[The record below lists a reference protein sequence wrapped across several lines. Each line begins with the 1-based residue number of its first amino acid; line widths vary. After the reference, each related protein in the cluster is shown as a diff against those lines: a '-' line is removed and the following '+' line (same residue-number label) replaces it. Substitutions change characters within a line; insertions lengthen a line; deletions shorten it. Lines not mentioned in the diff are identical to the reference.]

1 MPTPVPA
8 NLLPQGL
15 RAAPAA
21 PKAVPADM
29 LPEGLRPQK
38 EAAGFFGSLMEGA
51 QTLGITDEA
60 AAFAADPSEKN
71 RRALIKAGESK
82 FRQVGFGEGE
92 NWEAF
97 KQLLGGSI
105 GQLAAPVAAGVGA
118 SFVSTPIGGL
128 AAASTVSGAQY
139 TSQNLLR
146 QAQEQE
152 AAIAAGKKPE
162 DTSVG
167 KAILAATGQTALDVA
182 GGKVF
187 TGIAKA
193 FPFMKPLLGQAG
205 GKAAQEAGEVLA
217 DAAANGTIKFTKGIA
232 TGVGKGI
239 AFEVP
244 QEIAQQGLERWQA
257 GLSLADDEAQSEYGQ
272 AALGALLLGGGFGGV
287 SGALSTRS
295 ERAEAKAAQAD
306 AEAEAEGEATLP
318 EILPT
323 TGVKPEAVRA
333 TLAEAAGPELSR
345 GANAAVDALS
355 RTVSNALATG
365 RPEDVEAARSFIAA
379 REDDIA
385 AGTKYTPD
393 IAEPYTGALVQARQM
408 LDEVAPVE
416 EVTPV
421 AEVAPVAAAPDLTSV
436 YEAPNMEARKAA
448 ALDVATSIVESLPGI
463 EATSISKKVY
473 NQISTQIAQQAARG
487 ETFDPVTVARAT
499 LAKNGV
505 EVLEAAAVP
514 EVNVS
519 AAPELTTPEFTPQS
533 YVDRYMAGEG
543 RGTSTADLEMQ
554 QYAANNAPEIEAE
567 FNRRTQQET
576 PDAGTGR
583 PTTSID
589 EGVGV
594 SVPPSGG
601 PEVVGAAPSGV
612 SGVGPEAVGVGGVP
626 PVPPTVG
633 PDAEPSPLT
642 PEPTPEPTLEPQRT
656 PLNLV
661 PNWLAR
667 TRRKLAD
674 SFEGSKALDTWMQ
687 SSLGYETLPEEF
699 QTAAKLET
707 LQTQQAGKSRNLQR
721 DFFDPII
728 EMTGKLGVDLGDL
741 GLYLWARSAPDRNRD
756 VAETN
761 PENFPEGGSGLT
773 TAQASEILAKFKEE
787 GKLAKLNQVARKADA
802 LVDFTLAERVKA
814 GKMSQAQADAMR
826 AKQKYYMPLKGF
838 AKDGDML
845 TSDLEGDTEIESRQA
860 EAMRALRAAAPGG
873 TVNEIRQAFGR
884 GSMPFHPLFNLFQD
898 AEATVRSNVENQAM
912 RPIIRAWKKDPSI
925 FEGILNVYTKTNPK
939 RVMVSNDT
947 PGGRWEAIDMEKAY
961 RNSPPGTYT
970 LIKDNG
976 ANYYVE
982 FAEQGAGADLKRMFA
997 NMRPEQMKGAL
1008 KTLAIIN
1015 NFMKGMLTYKNPLYL
1030 MFVAP
1035 FRDTSAAIATAMA
1048 NQNLKGS
1055 PAFGKNL
1062 AARTFLYSLPFSGTG
1077 SAIGRY
1083 VFGKAPLDDATSKQ
1097 LQEMIDAGGAPL
1109 QTRFLNV
1116 EESASVASRAI
1127 RAMKGL
1133 ENLPAKER
1141 PAKLWEGLNQWVD
1154 GLADVMDL
1162 NARFATYRAATH
1174 YGIEPADA
1182 ARLALDSSLNLT
1194 RRGEM
1199 ARGLDLIFP
1208 FFGAGVESTRK
1219 TLRIASNPRALT
1231 KVFGGMIAVGVM
1243 ESIWNA
1249 MQAGDADDDGQ
1260 EDHLDQ
1266 DLGAGLRA
1274 SRFIIYYGDGPDD
1287 YTKIPI
1293 DPMLGYFKF
1302 VGNKIGD
1309 VMAGAIAPSEA
1320 TTGLVS
1326 GFTSLMLP
1334 TRIPG
1339 TDVQSVGIAMTP
1351 LVGKPFMENII
1362 NRNFFGSPIY
1372 KERTFDS
1379 APRSELGRETTGD
1392 FWKGLAKTLNSVTGG
1407 SAAVSGGMD
1416 FQPEVY
1422 RHFIES
1428 YFGGPYQLAKQM
1440 VGIKEAE
1447 GMADIPGIKS
1457 FVGTGSEYA
1466 PQTKYYEN
1474 SSTVRQI
1481 MNRLSKLTPEQQM
1494 AQGAEFYM
1502 DTDPRIM
1509 DAYKA
1514 VEANLDRIN
1523 KEQKASM
1530 ALAKTDEEEKAV
1542 LDYYRGQKNEYY
1554 AAFNSVYNGV
1564 KKEQ

>member
-1 MPTPVPA
+1 VPDVRMPNGTIIKNVPKGITQDQ
-8 NLLPQGL
+8 LLAKLGTGGIDTKLLLQPLKGGTG
-15 RAAPAA
+15 
-21 PKAVPADM
+21 K
-29 LPEGLRPQK
+29 EK

-82 FRQVGFGEGE
+82 YRQVGFGEGE

-97 KQLLGGSI
+97 KQLVGGSL
-105 GQLAAPVAAGVGA
+105 GQLAAPVAAGLAGSIA
-118 SFVSTPIGGL
+118 TPIAGL
-128 AAASTVSGAQY
+128 AAASTVSGTQY

-146 QAQEQE
+146 QAQAQE

-162 DTSVG
+162 ETSLG
-167 KAILAATGQTALDVA
+167 KAVLAATGQTALDVA

-232 TGVGKGI
+232 TGVGKGV

-257 GLSLADDEAQSEYGQ
+257 GLALADDEAQSEYGQ
-272 AALGALLLGGGFGGV
+272 AALGALLLGGGIGGV
-287 SGALSTRS
+287 SGGLETRS
-295 ERAEAKAAQAD
+295 KRAEAKAAQAD
-306 AEAEAEGEATLP
+306 AEAEAEAEATLP

-323 TGVKPEAVRA
+323 TGVKQADVRA
-333 TLAEAAGPELSR
+333 TLAEAAGSELSR

-365 RPEDVEAARSFIAA
+365 RPEDVDAARSFIAA
-379 REDDIA
+379 REDKIA
-385 AGTKYTPD
+385 AGLYDDVAMVDALQRPALDEAGQPAVTP
-393 IAEPYTGALVQARQM
+393 EGMPVYEGALAQAKRM
-408 LDEVAPVE
+408 LDTAAPKVAETAPVEEVAPVE
-416 EVTPV
+416 LTP
-421 AEVAPVAAAPDLTSV
+421 A
-436 YEAPNMEARKAA
+436 
-448 ALDVATSIVESLPGI
+448 
-463 EATSISKKVY
+463 
-473 NQISTQIAQQAARG
+473 
-487 ETFDPVTVARAT
+487 
-499 LAKNGV
+499 
-505 EVLEAAAVP
+505 
-514 EVNVS
+514 
-519 AAPELTTPEFTPQS
+519 S
-533 YVDRYMAGEG
+533 YVDRYQTGEG
-543 RGTSTADLEMQ
+543 RGDTPADLEMQ
-554 QYAANNAPEIEAE
+554 QYAANNAADIEAE
-567 FNRRTQQET
+567 FARRQQET

-583 PTTSID
+583 PTASID
-589 EGVGV
+589 AGVGT
-594 SVPPSGG
+594 SVPPSGEPTPAG
-601 PEVVGAAPSGV
+601 VTVGEVGATGQGPVGV
-612 SGVGPEAVGVGGVP
+612 SGVS
-626 PVPPTVG
+626 PVPPPVSAN
-633 PDAEPSPLT
+633 AEPDTLA
-642 PEPTPEPTLEPQRT
+642 PEPTPEPTLEPKRT
-656 PLNLV
+656 TLNLM
-661 PNWLAR
+661 PDWMAR

-687 SSLGYETLPEEF
+687 SNLGYETLPEEF

-707 LQTQQAGKSRNLQR
+707 LQTEQAGKSRNLQR

-728 EMTGKLGVDLGDL
+728 DMTAKLGVDLGDL

-773 TAQASEILAKFKEE
+773 TAQANEILAKFKEE
-787 GKLAKLNQVARKADA
+787 GKLAKLNQIARKADA
-802 LVDFTLAERVKA
+802 LVDFTLAERVKS
-814 GKMSQAQADAMR
+814 GKMSQAQVDAMR

-898 AEATVRSNVENQAM
+898 AEATVRSSVENKAM
-912 RPIIRAWKKDPSI
+912 RPIIRAWKKDPSM

-961 RNSPPGTYT
+961 RNSQPGTYM
-970 LIKDNG
+970 LVKDNG

-982 FAEQGAGADLKRMFA
+982 FAAEGAGADLKRMFA

-1008 KTLAIIN
+1008 QTMATIN

-1116 EESASVASRAI
+1116 EESASVAARAI
-1127 RAMKGL
+1127 RGMKGL
-1133 ENLPAKER
+1133 DNLPAKER

-1162 NARFATYRAATH
+1162 NARFATYRAAIH
-1174 YGIEPADA
+1174 YNIDPKDA

-1199 ARGLDLIFP
+1199 ARSLDLIFP

-1243 ESIWNA
+1243 ESIWNS
-1249 MQAGDADDDGQ
+1249 MQSGDADDDGQ
-1260 EDHLDQ
+1260 EDYLDQ

-1351 LVGKPFMENII
+1351 LVGKPFMENMI

-1474 SSTVRQI
+1474 SGTVRQI
-1481 MNRLSKLTPEQQM
+1481 MNRLKKLTPEQQM

-1530 ALAKTDEEEKAV
+1530 ASAKTDEDEKVV
-1542 LDYYRGQKNEYY
+1542 LDYYRDQKNQYY
-1554 AAFNSVYNGV
+1554 AAFNSVYNAV
-1564 KKEQ
+1564 KKGE

>member
-21 PKAVPADM
+21 PKAVPTDM

-105 GQLAAPVAAGVGA
+105 GQLAAPVAAGLA
-118 SFVSTPIGGL
+118 ATPLTTPLGGL
-128 AAASTVSGAQY
+128 AAASAVSGTQY

-146 QAQEQE
+146 QAQAQE

-162 DTSVG
+162 ETSLG
-167 KAILAATGQTALDVA
+167 KAVLAATGQTALDVA

-232 TGVGKGI
+232 TGVGKGV

-257 GLSLADDEAQSEYGQ
+257 GLALADDEAQSEYGQ
-272 AALGALLLGGGFGGV
+272 AALGALLLGGGIGGV
-287 SGALSTRS
+287 SGGLETRS
-295 ERAEAKAAQAD
+295 KRAEAKAAQAD
-306 AEAEAEGEATLP
+306 AEAEAEAEATLP

-323 TGVKPEAVRA
+323 TGVKLEAVRT

-365 RPEDVEAARSFIAA
+365 RSEDVDAARSFIAA
-379 REDDIA
+379 REDKIA
-385 AGTKYTPD
+385 AGLYDDATMVDALQRPALDEAGQPAVTP
-393 IAEPYTGALVQARQM
+393 EGMPVYEGALAQAKRM
-408 LDEVAPVE
+408 LDTAAPKVAEAAPVE
-416 EVTPV
+416 ETMPAG
-421 AEVAPVAAAPDLTSV
+421 AEVVSVEGDNAAEL
-436 YEAPNMEARKAA
+436 KAQLEEKFA
-448 ALDVATSIVESLPGI
+448 VINEKT
-463 EATSISKKVY
+463 
-473 NQISTQIAQQAARG
+473 AQ
-487 ETFDPVTVARAT
+487 ERA
-499 LAKNGV
+499 KI
-505 EVLEAAAVP
+505 
-514 EVNVS
+514 
-519 AAPELTTPEFTPQS
+519 
-533 YVDRYMAGEG
+533 RAGE
-543 RGTSTADLEMQ
+543 A
-554 QYAANNAPEIEAE
+554 
-567 FNRRTQQET
+567 
-576 PDAGTGR
+576 DAGIGR
-583 PTTSID
+583 PTASID
-589 EGVGV
+589 AGVGA
-594 SVPPSGG
+594 SVLPSGE
-601 PEVVGAAPSGV
+601 PEVAGVAPSGV
-612 SGVGPEAVGVGGVP
+612 SGVGPEAVGVSGVP
-626 PVPPTVG
+626 PVPPSVS
-633 PDAEPSPLT
+633 PDAEPSALT
-642 PEPTPEPTLEPQRT
+642 PEPTPEPTLEPKRAT
-656 PLNLV
+656 LNLM
-661 PNWLAR
+661 PSWLSR

-687 SSLGYETLPEEF
+687 SSLGYEALPEEF

-707 LQTQQAGKSRNLQR
+707 LQTEQAGKSRNLQR

-728 EMTGKLGVDLGDL
+728 DMTAKLGVDLGDL

-773 TAQASEILAKFKEE
+773 TAQANEILAKFKEE
-787 GKLAKLNQVARKADA
+787 GKLAKLNQIARKADA
-802 LVDFTLAERVKA
+802 LVDFTLAERVKS
-814 GKMSQAQADAMR
+814 GKMSQAQVDAMR

-845 TSDLEGDTEIESRQA
+845 TSDLEGDTEVESRQA
-860 EAMRALRAAAPGG
+860 EAMRALRTAAPGG
-873 TVNEIRQAFGR
+873 TINEIRQAFGR

-898 AEATVRSNVENQAM
+898 AEATVRSSVENKAM
-912 RPIIRAWKKDPSI
+912 RPIIRAWKKDPSM

-939 RVMVSNDT
+939 RVKVSNDT
-947 PGGRWEAIDMEKAY
+947 PGGRWEPIDMEKAY
-961 RNSPPGTYT
+961 RNSQPGTYM
-970 LIKDNG
+970 LVKDNG

-982 FAEQGAGADLKRMFA
+982 FAAEGAGADLKRMFA

-1008 KTLAIIN
+1008 QTMATIN

-1116 EESASVASRAI
+1116 EESASVAARAI
-1127 RAMKGL
+1127 RSMKGL

-1162 NARFATYRAATH
+1162 NARFATYRAAIH
-1174 YGIEPADA
+1174 YNIDPKDA

-1199 ARGLDLIFP
+1199 ARSLDLIFP

-1243 ESIWNA
+1243 ESIWNS
-1249 MQAGDADDDGQ
+1249 MQSGDSDDDGQ
-1260 EDHLDQ
+1260 EDYLDQ

-1372 KERTFDS
+1372 KQRTFDS

-1466 PQTKYYEN
+1466 AQTKYYEN
-1474 SSTVRQI
+1474 SGTVRQI
-1481 MNRLSKLTPEQQM
+1481 MNRLSKLTPDQQM

-1523 KEQKASM
+1523 KQQKASM

-1542 LDYYRGQKNEYY
+1542 LDYYRDQKNQYH
-1554 AAFNSVYNGV
+1554 AAFNSVYNTV
-1564 KKEQ
+1564 KKGE

>member
-21 PKAVPADM
+21 PKAVPVDM

-38 EAAGFFGSLMEGA
+38 EAAGLFGSFGEA
-51 QTLGITDEA
+51 VQTLGLGDEA
-60 AAFAADPSEKN
+60 AAYAANPNDKT
-71 RRALIKAGESK
+71 RREFIKKAESK
-82 FRQVGFGEGE
+82 YRQVGFGEGE
-92 NWEAF
+92 NFEAF
-97 KQLLGGSI
+97 KQLLGGSL
-105 GQLAAPVAAGVGA
+105 GQLAAPVAAGLA
-118 SFVSTPIGGL
+118 ATPFTTPLGGL
-128 AAASTVSGAQY
+128 AAASATSGTQY
-139 TSQNLLR
+139 TIQNLLR

-167 KAILAATGQTALDVA
+167 KAVLAATGQTALDVA

-193 FPFMKPLLGQAG
+193 FPFMRPLLGQAG

-217 DAAANGTIKFTKGIA
+217 DAAANGTIKYAKGIA
-232 TGVGKGI
+232 YGVGKGV
-239 AFEVP
+239 AFEAP
-244 QEIAQQGLERWQA
+244 QEVVQQGLERWQA
-257 GLSLADDEAQSEYGQ
+257 GLALADDEAQSEYGQ
-272 AALGALLLGGGFGGV
+272 AALGALLLGGSFGGV
-287 SGALSTRS
+287 SGGLETRS
-295 ERAEAKAAQAD
+295 KRAEAKAAQAD
-306 AEAEAEGEATLP
+306 AEAETEAEATIP

-323 TGVKPEAVRA
+323 TGVKREDV
-333 TLAEAAGPELSR
+333 LAQLSEAAGPKLSR
-345 GANAAVDALS
+345 SANAAVKALES
-355 RTVSNALATG
+355 TVSNALATG
-365 RPEDVEAARSFIAA
+365 RSEDVDAARSFIEG
-379 REDDIA
+379 REDKIA
-385 AGTKYTPD
+385 AGLYEDDVALINALQRPALDEAGQPAVTP
-393 IAEPYTGALVQARQM
+393 EGRPVYEGALAQAKRMLDTAAPKVAEAAPVEETMPAGAEVVSVEGDNAAEIEARLNDQFAAINEEAAQARAKIRAQP
-408 LDEVAPVE
+408 EVAPVE
-416 EVTPV
+416 A
-421 AEVAPVAAAPDLTSV
+421 AE
-436 YEAPNMEARKAA
+436 
-448 ALDVATSIVESLPGI
+448 
-463 EATSISKKVY
+463 
-473 NQISTQIAQQAARG
+473 
-487 ETFDPVTVARAT
+487 
-499 LAKNGV
+499 
-505 EVLEAAAVP
+505 
-514 EVNVS
+514 
-519 AAPELTTPEFTPQS
+519 
-533 YVDRYMAGEG
+533 
-543 RGTSTADLEMQ
+543 
-554 QYAANNAPEIEAE
+554 
-567 FNRRTQQET
+567 ET
-576 PDAGTGR
+576 PDAGIGR
-583 PTTSID
+583 PTASID
-589 EGVGV
+589 AGVGA
-594 SVPPSGG
+594 SVLPSGE
-601 PEVVGAAPSGV
+601 PEVAGVAPSGV
-612 SGVGPEAVGVGGVP
+612 SGIGPEAVGVGGVP
-626 PVPPTVG
+626 PVPPSVS

-642 PEPTPEPTLEPQRT
+642 PEPTLEPQKT
-656 PLNLV
+656 TLNLI
-661 PNWLAR
+661 PNWVAR

-687 SSLGYETLPEEF
+687 TSLGYETLPEEL
-699 QTAAKLET
+699 QTEAKLET
-707 LQTQQAGKSRNLQR
+707 LQTEQAGKSRNLQR

-773 TAQASEILAKFKEE
+773 TAQANEILAKFKEE
-787 GKLAKLNQVARKADA
+787 GKIAKLNQIARKADA
-802 LVDFTLAERVKA
+802 LVDFTLAERVKS
-814 GKMSQAQADAMR
+814 GKMSQAQVDAMR

-845 TSDLEGDTEIESRQA
+845 TSDLEGDTEVENRQA
-860 EAMRALRAAAPGG
+860 EAMRALRTAAPGG
-873 TVNEIRQAFGR
+873 TINEIRRAFGR

-898 AEATVRSNVENQAM
+898 AEATVRSSVENKAM
-912 RPIIRAWKKDPSI
+912 RPIIRAWKKDPSM

-939 RVMVSNDT
+939 RVMVSNDI
-947 PGGRWEAIDMEKAY
+947 PGGRWESIDMEKAFQS
-961 RNSPPGTYT
+961 SPSGTYM
-970 LIKDNG
+970 LVKDNG

-982 FAEQGAGADLKRMFA
+982 FAAKGAGADLKRMFA

-1008 KTLAIIN
+1008 QTMATIN

-1062 AARTFLYSLPFSGTG
+1062 AARTFMYSLPFSGTG

-1083 VFGKAPLDDATSKQ
+1083 VFGKTPLDDATSKQ

-1116 EESASVASRAI
+1116 EESASVAARAI

-1133 ENLPAKER
+1133 DNLPVKER

-1162 NARFATYRAATH
+1162 NARFATYRAAID
-1174 YGIEPADA
+1174 YGIDPKDA

-1219 TLRIASNPRALT
+1219 TLRIASNPRTFT
-1231 KVFGGMIAVGVM
+1231 KVFGGMIAIGVM

-1249 MQAGDADDDGQ
+1249 MQAGDSDDDGQ

-1287 YTKIPI
+1287 YIKVPI

-1339 TDVQSVGIAMTP
+1339 TDVQSVGIALTP

-1372 KERTFDS
+1372 KGRTFDS

-1407 SAAVSGGMD
+1407 SAAVSGGVD

-1474 SSTVRQI
+1474 SGTVRQI
-1481 MNRLSKLTPEQQM
+1481 MNRLNKLTPEQQM

-1523 KEQKASM
+1523 KQQKASM

-1542 LDYYRGQKNEYY
+1542 LDYYRDQKNQYH
-1554 AAFNSVYNGV
+1554 AAFNSVYNAV
-1564 KKEQ
+1564 KRGE

>member
-1 MPTPVPA
+1 MAGPWERYQTQSPKASGASGPWE
-8 NLLPQGL
+8 
-15 RAAPAA
+15 RYAAP
-21 PKAVPADM
+21 
-29 LPEGLRPQK
+29 EK
-38 EAAGFFGSLMEGA
+38 EAAGFFGSLFEGA
-51 QTLGITDEA
+51 QTLGLTDEA
-60 AAFAADPSEKN
+60 AAFAADPSEEN

-97 KQLLGGSI
+97 KQLLGGSL
-105 GQLAAPVAAGVGA
+105 GQLAAPVAAGIGA

-128 AAASTVSGAQY
+128 AAASATSGAQY

-167 KAILAATGQTALDVA
+167 KAVLAATGQTALDVA

-193 FPFMKPLLGQAG
+193 FPFMRPLLGQAG

-217 DAAANGTIKFTKGIA
+217 DAAANGTIKYAKGIA
-232 TGVGKGI
+232 TGVGKGVV
-239 AFEVP
+239 FEVP

-257 GLSLADDEAQSEYGQ
+257 GLALADEEAQGEYGQ

-306 AEAEAEGEATLP
+306 AEAEAAGEETIP

-323 TGVKPEAVRA
+323 TGVKREDV
-333 TLAEAAGPELSR
+333 LAQLSEAAGPELSR
-345 GANAAVDALS
+345 SAKASVKALES
-355 RTVSNALATG
+355 TVSNALATG
-365 RPEDVEAARSFIAA
+365 RPEDIEAARKFIAG
-379 REDDIA
+379 REDKLN
-385 AGTKYTPD
+385 AGLYEDDALVNALRRPAFD
-393 IAEPYTGALVQARQM
+393 EAGQPAVSPEGMPVYEGALAQAKRM
-408 LDEVAPVE
+408 LDE
-416 EVTPV
+416 
-421 AEVAPVAAAPDLTSV
+421 AAAPEV
-436 YEAPNMEARKAA
+436 AA
-448 ALDVATSIVESLPGI
+448 
-463 EATSISKKVY
+463 
-473 NQISTQIAQQAARG
+473 
-487 ETFDPVTVARAT
+487 
-499 LAKNGV
+499 
-505 EVLEAAAVP
+505 
-514 EVNVS
+514 
-519 AAPELTTPEFTPQS
+519 PEFTPQS
-533 YVDRYMAGEG
+533 YVDRYFAGEG

-583 PTTSID
+583 PTASID
-589 EGVGV
+589 EGIGT
-594 SVPPSGG
+594 SVPPSGEPASAG
-601 PEVVGAAPSGV
+601 VVNEEL
-612 SGVGPEAVGVGGVP
+612 SGVGPEPVGVGGVP

-633 PDAEPSPLT
+633 PDAEPSAL
-642 PEPTPEPTLEPQRT
+642 TPEPTLEPKRT
-656 PLNLV
+656 TLNLI
-661 PNWLAR
+661 PNWLAGA
-667 TRRKLAD
+667 RRKLAD
-674 SFEGSKALDTWMQ
+674 NFEGSKALDTWMQ

-707 LQTQQAGKSRNLQR
+707 LQTEQAGKSRNLQR

-741 GLYLWARSAPDRNRD
+741 GMYLWARSAPDRNRD

-773 TAQASEILAKFKEE
+773 TAQANEILAKFKEE
-787 GKLAKLNQVARKADA
+787 GKIAKLNQIARKADA

-814 GKMSQAQADAMR
+814 GKMSQAQVDAMR

-912 RPIIRAWKKDPSI
+912 RPIIKAWKKDPSM

-939 RVMVSNDT
+939 RVLVSNDT

-961 RNSPPGTYT
+961 RNSQPGTYM
-970 LIKDNG
+970 LVKDNG

-982 FAEQGAGADLKRMFA
+982 FAKQGAGADLNRMFA

-1008 KTLAIIN
+1008 QTMAVVN

-1030 MFVAP
+1030 LFVAP
-1035 FRDTSAAIATAMA
+1035 FRDTSAAVATAMA
-1048 NQNLKGS
+1048 AQNLKGS

-1062 AARTFLYSLPFSGTG
+1062 AARTFMYSLPFSGTG

-1083 VFGKAPLDDATSKQ
+1083 VFGKAPLDDATSKL

-1116 EESASVASRAI
+1116 EESASTAARAI

-1133 ENLPAKER
+1133 ENLSAKER

-1162 NARFATYRAATH
+1162 NARFATYRAATD
-1174 YGIEPADA
+1174 YGIDPKDA

-1219 TLRIASNPRALT
+1219 TLRIASNPRALS

-1249 MQAGDADDDGQ
+1249 MQAGDSDDDGQ

-1287 YTKIPI
+1287 YIKVPI

-1309 VMAGAIAPSEA
+1309 VMSGAIAPSEA
-1320 TTGLVS
+1320 TTGLVP
-1326 GFTSLMLP
+1326 GFVSLMLP

-1339 TDVQSVGIAMTP
+1339 TDVQSVGMAITP

-1362 NRNFFGSPIY
+1362 NRNFFGSPVY

-1440 VGIKEAE
+1440 VGVKEAE

-1474 SSTVRQI
+1474 SGTVRQI
-1481 MNRLSKLTPEQQM
+1481 MNRLNKLTPEQQM

-1530 ALAKTDEEEKAV
+1530 ALATDDAEEKVV
-1542 LDYYRGQKNEYY
+1542 LDYYRSQKNEYY
-1554 AAFNSVYNGV
+1554 AAFNSVYNSV

>member
-1 MPTPVPA
+1 
-8 NLLPQGL
+8 
-15 RAAPAA
+15 
-21 PKAVPADM
+21 
-29 LPEGLRPQK
+29 
-38 EAAGFFGSLMEGA
+38 
-51 QTLGITDEA
+51 
-60 AAFAADPSEKN
+60 
-71 RRALIKAGESK
+71 
-82 FRQVGFGEGE
+82 
-92 NWEAF
+92 
-97 KQLLGGSI
+97 
-105 GQLAAPVAAGVGA
+105 VA
-118 SFVSTPIGGL
+118 
-128 AAASTVSGAQY
+128 
-139 TSQNLLR
+139 
-146 QAQEQE
+146 
-152 AAIAAGKKPE
+152 K
-162 DTSVG
+162 
-167 KAILAATGQTALDVA
+167 
-182 GGKVF
+182 
-187 TGIAKA
+187 
-193 FPFMKPLLGQAG
+193 
-205 GKAAQEAGEVLA
+205 
-217 DAAANGTIKFTKGIA
+217 
-232 TGVGKGI
+232 
-239 AFEVP
+239 
-244 QEIAQQGLERWQA
+244 
-257 GLSLADDEAQSEYGQ
+257 
-272 AALGALLLGGGFGGV
+272 
-287 SGALSTRS
+287 
-295 ERAEAKAAQAD
+295 
-306 AEAEAEGEATLP
+306 
-318 EILPT
+318 
-323 TGVKPEAVRA
+323 
-333 TLAEAAGPELSR
+333 
-345 GANAAVDALS
+345 
-355 RTVSNALATG
+355 
-365 RPEDVEAARSFIAA
+365 
-379 REDDIA
+379 
-385 AGTKYTPD
+385 
-393 IAEPYTGALVQARQM
+393 
-408 LDEVAPVE
+408 
-416 EVTPV
+416 
-421 AEVAPVAAAPDLTSV
+421 
-436 YEAPNMEARKAA
+436 
-448 ALDVATSIVESLPGI
+448 
-463 EATSISKKVY
+463 
-473 NQISTQIAQQAARG
+473 
-487 ETFDPVTVARAT
+487 
-499 LAKNGV
+499 
-505 EVLEAAAVP
+505 
-514 EVNVS
+514 
-519 AAPELTTPEFTPQS
+519 
-533 YVDRYMAGEG
+533 
-543 RGTSTADLEMQ
+543 
-554 QYAANNAPEIEAE
+554 
-567 FNRRTQQET
+567 
-576 PDAGTGR
+576 
-583 PTTSID
+583 
-589 EGVGV
+589 
-594 SVPPSGG
+594 
-601 PEVVGAAPSGV
+601 
-612 SGVGPEAVGVGGVP
+612 
-626 PVPPTVG
+626 
-633 PDAEPSPLT
+633 
-642 PEPTPEPTLEPQRT
+642 
-656 PLNLV
+656 
-661 PNWLAR
+661 

-687 SSLGYETLPEEF
+687 TSLGYETLPGEL

-707 LQTQQAGKSRNLQR
+707 LQTEQAGKSRNLQR

-773 TAQASEILAKFKEE
+773 TAQANEILAKFKEE
-787 GKLAKLNQVARKADA
+787 GKLAKLNQIARKADA

-814 GKMSQAQADAMR
+814 GKMSQAQVDAMR

-845 TSDLEGDTEIESRQA
+845 TSDLEGDTEVESRQA

-912 RPIIRAWKKDPSI
+912 RPIIKAWKKDPSI

-939 RVMVSNDT
+939 RVMVSNDI
-947 PGGRWEAIDMEKAY
+947 PGGRWEAIDIEKEY
-961 RNSPPGTYT
+961 KNPGNSGKYM
-970 LIKDNG
+970 LVKDNG

-982 FAEQGAGADLKRMFA
+982 FAAEGAGADLQRMFA

-1008 KTLAIIN
+1008 QTVAIIN

-1030 MFVAP
+1030 LFVAP
-1035 FRDTSAAIATAMA
+1035 FRDTSAAVATAMA
-1048 NQNLKGS
+1048 AQNIKGS

-1062 AARTFLYSLPFSGTG
+1062 AARTFLYSLPFSGTS
-1077 SAIGRY
+1077 SAVGRY

-1116 EESASVASRAI
+1116 EESASVAARAI

-1162 NARFATYRAATH
+1162 NARFATYRAAKH
-1174 YGIEPADA
+1174 YGIDTKDA

-1219 TLRIASNPRALT
+1219 TLRIASNPRALS

-1249 MQAGDADDDGQ
+1249 MQAGDSDDDGQ

-1287 YTKIPI
+1287 YIKVPI

-1309 VMAGAIAPSEA
+1309 VMSGAIAPSEA

-1339 TDVQSVGIAMTP
+1339 TDVQSVGMAITP

-1372 KERTFDS
+1372 KERNFDS

-1440 VGIKEAE
+1440 VGVKEAE

-1474 SSTVRQI
+1474 SGTVRQI
-1481 MNRLSKLTPEQQM
+1481 MNRLNKLTPEQQM

-1502 DTDPRIM
+1502 DTDPRIIK
-1509 DAYKA
+1509 AYQIVEKA
-1514 VEANLDRIN
+1514 LDKTN
-1523 KEQKASM
+1523 KEQREVLKYMRDNPEEFSEKDE
-1530 ALAKTDEEEKAV
+1530 KTA

-1554 AAFNSVYNGV
+1554 AAFNSTYNGV

>member
-1 MPTPVPA
+1 MAGPWERYQTQNPKASGASGPWE
-8 NLLPQGL
+8 
-15 RAAPAA
+15 RYAAP
-21 PKAVPADM
+21 
-29 LPEGLRPQK
+29 EK
-38 EAAGFFGSLMEGA
+38 EAAGFFGSLFEGA
-51 QTLGITDEA
+51 QTLGLTDEA
-60 AAFAADPSEKN
+60 TAFAANPTEEN

-82 FRQVGFGEGE
+82 YRQVGFGEGE

-97 KQLLGGSI
+97 KQLVGGSL
-105 GQLAAPVAAGVGA
+105 GQLAAPVAAGIGA

-128 AAASTVSGAQY
+128 AAASATSGAQY

-182 GGKVF
+182 GGRVF
-187 TGIAKA
+187 SGVAKA
-193 FPFMKPLLGQAG
+193 FPFMRPLLGQAG

-217 DAAANGTIKFTKGIA
+217 DAAANGTIKYAKGIA
-232 TGVGKGI
+232 TGVGKGV

-257 GLSLADDEAQSEYGQ
+257 GLSLSDEEAQGEYGQ
-272 AALGALLLGGGFGGV
+272 AALGALLLGGGIGGV

-306 AEAEAEGEATLP
+306 AEAEAEAEGEATLP

-323 TGVKPEAVRA
+323 TGVKQADVRA

-365 RPEDVEAARSFIAA
+365 RPEDVDAARSFIAA

-385 AGTKYTPD
+385 AGTKYSPD
-393 IAEPYTGALVQARQM
+393 IAEPYTNALTQARQM
-408 LDEVAPVE
+408 LETAAPKVAEAAPVEEVAPVE
-416 EVTPV
+416 LTP
-421 AEVAPVAAAPDLTSV
+421 A
-436 YEAPNMEARKAA
+436 
-448 ALDVATSIVESLPGI
+448 
-463 EATSISKKVY
+463 
-473 NQISTQIAQQAARG
+473 
-487 ETFDPVTVARAT
+487 
-499 LAKNGV
+499 
-505 EVLEAAAVP
+505 
-514 EVNVS
+514 
-519 AAPELTTPEFTPQS
+519 S
-533 YVDRYMAGEG
+533 YVDRYQTGEG
-543 RGTSTADLEMQ
+543 RGDTPADLEMQ
-554 QYAANNAPEIEAE
+554 QYAANNAADIEAE
-567 FNRRTQQET
+567 FARRQQET

-583 PTTSID
+583 PTASID
-589 EGVGV
+589 AGVGT
-594 SVPPSGG
+594 SVPPSGEPTPDG
-601 PEVVGAAPSGV
+601 VTVG
-612 SGVGPEAVGVGGVP
+612 EAGAIGQEPVGVGGVP
-626 PVPPTVG
+626 PVSPPVSAN
-633 PDAEPSPLT
+633 AEPDTLA
-642 PEPTPEPTLEPQRT
+642 PEPTPEPTLEPKKT
-656 PLNLV
+656 TLNLV
-661 PNWLAR
+661 PNWFAR

-674 SFEGSKALDTWMQ
+674 NFEGSKALDTWMQ

-707 LQTQQAGKSRNLQR
+707 LQTEQAGKSRNLQR

-773 TAQASEILAKFKEE
+773 TAQANEILAKFKGE
-787 GKLAKLNQVARKADA
+787 GKLAKLNQIARKADA

-814 GKMSQAQADAMR
+814 GKMSQAQVDAMR

-845 TSDLEGDTEIESRQA
+845 TSDLESDTEIESRQA

-898 AEATVRSNVENQAM
+898 AEATVRSNVENKAM
-912 RPIIRAWKKDPSI
+912 RPIIRAWKKDPSM

-939 RVMVSNDT
+939 RVMVSNDI
-947 PGGRWEAIDMEKAY
+947 PGGRWEPIDIEKEY
-961 RNSPPGTYT
+961 KNPGNSGKYM
-970 LIKDNG
+970 LVKDNG

-982 FAEQGAGADLKRMFA
+982 FAAEGAGVDLKRMFA

-1008 KTLAIIN
+1008 QTVATIN

-1030 MFVAP
+1030 LFVAP
-1035 FRDTSAAIATAMA
+1035 FRDTSAAVATAMA
-1048 NQNLKGS
+1048 AQNIKGS

-1116 EESASVASRAI
+1116 EESASVAARAI

-1162 NARFATYRAATH
+1162 NARFATYRAAKY
-1174 YGIEPADA
+1174 YGIDTKDA

-1219 TLRIASNPRALT
+1219 TLRIASNPRALS

-1249 MQAGDADDDGQ
+1249 MQAGDSDDDGQ

-1287 YTKIPI
+1287 YIKVPI

-1309 VMAGAIAPSEA
+1309 VMSGAIAPSEA

-1339 TDVQSVGIAMTP
+1339 TDVQSVGMAITP
-1351 LVGKPFMENII
+1351 LVGKPFMENVI

-1440 VGIKEAE
+1440 VGVKEAE

-1481 MNRLSKLTPEQQM
+1481 MNRLNKLTPEQQM

-1502 DTDPRIM
+1502 DTDPRIIE
-1509 DAYKA
+1509 AYQIVEKA
-1514 VEANLDRIN
+1514 LDKTN
-1523 KEQKASM
+1523 KEQREVLKYIRDNPEEFSEEDE
-1530 ALAKTDEEEKAV
+1530 KTA
-1542 LDYYRGQKNEYY
+1542 LDYYRNQKNQYY
-1554 AAFNSVYNGV
+1554 AAFNSTYNGV
-1564 KKEQ
+1564 KKGE

>member
-1 MPTPVPA
+1 MPDVRMPNGTIIKNVPKGITQDQ
-8 NLLPQGL
+8 LLARLGTGGL
-15 RAAPAA
+15 DTKLLLQPL
-21 PKAVPADM
+21 KGGTGK
-29 LPEGLRPQK
+29 EK
-38 EAAGFFGSLMEGA
+38 EAAGFFGSLFEGA
-51 QTLGITDEA
+51 QTLGLTDEA
-60 AAFAADPSEKN
+60 TAFAANPTEEN

-82 FRQVGFGEGE
+82 YRQVGFGEGE

-97 KQLLGGSI
+97 KQLVGGSL
-105 GQLAAPVAAGVGA
+105 GQLAAPVAAGIGA

-128 AAASTVSGAQY
+128 AAASATSGAQY

-182 GGKVF
+182 GGRVF
-187 TGIAKA
+187 SGVAKA
-193 FPFMKPLLGQAG
+193 FPFMRPLLGQAG

-217 DAAANGTIKFTKGIA
+217 DAAANGTIKYAKGIA

-239 AFEVP
+239 RFEVP

-257 GLSLADDEAQSEYGQ
+257 GLSLSDEEAQGEYGQ
-272 AALGALLLGGGFGGV
+272 AALGALLLGGGIGGV

-306 AEAEAEGEATLP
+306 AEAEAEAEATLP

-323 TGVKPEAVRA
+323 TGVKQADVRA

-365 RPEDVEAARSFIAA
+365 RPEDVDAARSFIAA
-379 REDDIA
+379 REDKIA
-385 AGTKYTPD
+385 AGLYDDVAMVDALQRPALDEAGQPAITP
-393 IAEPYTGALVQARQM
+393 EGMPVYEGALAQAKRM
-408 LDEVAPVE
+408 LDTAAPKVAEAAPVE
-416 EVTPV
+416 ETMPAG
-421 AEVAPVAAAPDLTSV
+421 AEVVSVEGDNAAEL
-436 YEAPNMEARKAA
+436 KAQLEEKFA
-448 ALDVATSIVESLPGI
+448 VINEKT
-463 EATSISKKVY
+463 
-473 NQISTQIAQQAARG
+473 AQ
-487 ETFDPVTVARAT
+487 ERA
-499 LAKNGV
+499 KI
-505 EVLEAAAVP
+505 
-514 EVNVS
+514 
-519 AAPELTTPEFTPQS
+519 
-533 YVDRYMAGEG
+533 RAGE
-543 RGTSTADLEMQ
+543 A
-554 QYAANNAPEIEAE
+554 
-567 FNRRTQQET
+567 
-576 PDAGTGR
+576 DAGIGR
-583 PTTSID
+583 PTASID
-589 EGVGV
+589 AGIGA
-594 SVPPSGG
+594 SVLPSGE
-601 PEVVGAAPSGV
+601 PEVASVAPSGV
-612 SGVGPEAVGVGGVP
+612 SGIEPGTVGVSGVP
-626 PVPPTVG
+626 PVPPSVS
-633 PDAEPSPLT
+633 PDAEPSALT
-642 PEPTPEPTLEPQRT
+642 PEPTPEPTLEPKKT
-656 PLNLV
+656 TLNLM
-661 PNWLAR
+661 PDWMAR

-674 SFEGSKALDTWMQ
+674 NFEGSKALDTWMQ

-707 LQTQQAGKSRNLQR
+707 LQTEQAGKSRNLQR

-773 TAQASEILAKFKEE
+773 TAQANEILAKFKEE
-787 GKLAKLNQVARKADA
+787 GKLAKLNQIARKADA

-814 GKMSQAQADAMR
+814 GKMSQAQVDAMR

-845 TSDLEGDTEIESRQA
+845 TSDIEGDTEIESRQA

-898 AEATVRSNVENQAM
+898 AEATVRSNVENKAM
-912 RPIIRAWKKDPSI
+912 RPIIKAWKKDPSM

-961 RNSPPGTYT
+961 RNSQPGTYM
-970 LIKDNG
+970 LVKDNG

-982 FAEQGAGADLKRMFA
+982 FAAEGAGADLKRMFT

-1008 KTLAIIN
+1008 QTVATIN

-1030 MFVAP
+1030 LFVAP

-1083 VFGKAPLDDATSKQ
+1083 VFGKAPLNDATSKQ

-1116 EESASVASRAI
+1116 EESASVAARAI
-1127 RAMKGL
+1127 RGMKGL

-1162 NARFATYRAATH
+1162 NARFATYRAAIH
-1174 YGIEPADA
+1174 YNIDPKDA

-1199 ARGLDLIFP
+1199 ARSLDLIFP

-1249 MQAGDADDDGQ
+1249 MQAGDSDDDGQ

-1287 YTKIPI
+1287 YIKVPI

-1309 VMAGAIAPSEA
+1309 VMSGAIAPSEA

-1351 LVGKPFMENII
+1351 LVGKPFMENMI

-1474 SSTVRQI
+1474 SGTVRQI
-1481 MNRLSKLTPEQQM
+1481 MNRLNKLTPEQQM

-1523 KEQKASM
+1523 KQQKASM

-1542 LDYYRGQKNEYY
+1542 LDYYRDQKNQYY
-1554 AAFNSVYNGV
+1554 AAFNSVYNAV
-1564 KKEQ
+1564 KKGE

>member
-1 MPTPVPA
+1 
-8 NLLPQGL
+8 
-15 RAAPAA
+15 
-21 PKAVPADM
+21 
-29 LPEGLRPQK
+29 
-38 EAAGFFGSLMEGA
+38 
-51 QTLGITDEA
+51 
-60 AAFAADPSEKN
+60 
-71 RRALIKAGESK
+71 
-82 FRQVGFGEGE
+82 
-92 NWEAF
+92 
-97 KQLLGGSI
+97 
-105 GQLAAPVAAGVGA
+105 
-118 SFVSTPIGGL
+118 
-128 AAASTVSGAQY
+128 
-139 TSQNLLR
+139 
-146 QAQEQE
+146 
-152 AAIAAGKKPE
+152 
-162 DTSVG
+162 
-167 KAILAATGQTALDVA
+167 
-182 GGKVF
+182 
-187 TGIAKA
+187 
-193 FPFMKPLLGQAG
+193 
-205 GKAAQEAGEVLA
+205 
-217 DAAANGTIKFTKGIA
+217 
-232 TGVGKGI
+232 
-239 AFEVP
+239 
-244 QEIAQQGLERWQA
+244 
-257 GLSLADDEAQSEYGQ
+257 
-272 AALGALLLGGGFGGV
+272 
-287 SGALSTRS
+287 
-295 ERAEAKAAQAD
+295 
-306 AEAEAEGEATLP
+306 
-318 EILPT
+318 
-323 TGVKPEAVRA
+323 
-333 TLAEAAGPELSR
+333 
-345 GANAAVDALS
+345 
-355 RTVSNALATG
+355 
-365 RPEDVEAARSFIAA
+365 VE
-379 REDDIA
+379 
-385 AGTKYTPD
+385 
-393 IAEPYTGALVQARQM
+393 
-408 LDEVAPVE
+408 
-416 EVTPV
+416 
-421 AEVAPVAAAPDLTSV
+421 EVAPVAPAPDLTPV
-436 YEAPNMEARKAA
+436 YEAPDMKTRKAA
-448 ALDVATSIVESLPGI
+448 AMDITMSIMDSLPDI
-463 EATSISKKVY
+463 EASSIPKKVY
-473 NQISTQIAQQAARG
+473 NQISTQIAQQAAKG
-487 ETFDPVTVARAT
+487 ETFDPVVITRKS
-499 LAKNGV
+499 LAKNGIK
-505 EVLEAAAVP
+505 VP
-514 EVNVS
+514 EV
-519 AAPELTTPEFTPQS
+519 AAIPEVATP
-533 YVDRYMAGEG
+533 
-543 RGTSTADLEMQ
+543 TSTTKFTVAGDN
-554 QYAANNAPEIEAE
+554 AAEVEARLNDQFASINE
-567 FNRRTQQET
+567 EAAQARAKQFAAIAEET
-576 PDAGTGR
+576 DRVRAELGLQREEADAGTGR
-583 PTTSID
+583 PTTFID
-589 EGVGV
+589 EGVGT
-594 SVPPSGG
+594 SVPPSGE
-601 PEVVGAAPSGV
+601 PASAGV
-612 SGVGPEAVGVGGVP
+612 IDAELGGVGPEPVGVGGVP

-633 PDAEPSPLT
+633 PDAEPSALT
-642 PEPTPEPTLEPQRT
+642 PEPTPEPTLEPKRT
-656 PLNLV
+656 TLNLI
-661 PNWLAR
+661 PNWLAGA
-667 TRRKLAD
+667 RRKLAD
-674 SFEGSKALDTWMQ
+674 NFEGSKALDTWMQ

-707 LQTQQAGKSRNLQR
+707 LQTEQAGKSRNLQR

-741 GLYLWARSAPDRNRD
+741 GMYLWARSAPDRNRD

-773 TAQASEILAKFKEE
+773 TAQANEILAKFKEE
-787 GKLAKLNQVARKADA
+787 GKIAKLNQIARKADA

-814 GKMSQAQADAMR
+814 GKMSQAQVDAMR

-912 RPIIRAWKKDPSI
+912 RPIIKAWKKDPSM

-939 RVMVSNDT
+939 RVMVSNDM
-947 PGGRWEAIDMEKAY
+947 PGGRWEAIDIEKEY
-961 RNSPPGTYT
+961 KNPGNRGKYM
-970 LIKDNG
+970 LVKDNG

-982 FAEQGAGADLKRMFA
+982 FANQGAGADLKRMFA

-1008 KTLAIIN
+1008 KTLAIVN

-1030 MFVAP
+1030 LFVAP
-1035 FRDTSAAIATAMA
+1035 FRDTSAAVATAMA
-1048 NQNLKGS
+1048 AQNLKGS

-1062 AARTFLYSLPFSGTG
+1062 AARTFMYSLPFSGTG

-1083 VFGKAPLDDATSKQ
+1083 VFGKAPLNDATSKL

-1116 EESASVASRAI
+1116 EESASTAARAI

-1162 NARFATYRAATH
+1162 NARFATYRAATD
-1174 YGIEPADA
+1174 YGIDPKDA

-1231 KVFGGMIAVGVM
+1231 KVFGGMITVGVM

-1249 MQAGDADDDGQ
+1249 MQAGDSDDDGQ

-1287 YTKIPI
+1287 YIKVPI

-1309 VMAGAIAPSEA
+1309 VMSGAIAPSEA

-1339 TDVQSVGIAMTP
+1339 TDVQSVGMAITP

-1372 KERTFDS
+1372 KERNFDS

-1440 VGIKEAE
+1440 VGVKEAE

-1481 MNRLSKLTPEQQM
+1481 TNRLSKLTPEQQM

-1530 ALAKTDEEEKAV
+1530 ALAKDDAEEKGV
-1542 LDYYRGQKNEYY
+1542 LDYYRAQKNEYY
-1554 AAFNSVYNGV
+1554 AAFNSVYNSV

>member
-38 EAAGFFGSLMEGA
+38 EAAGFLGSLMEGA

-105 GQLAAPVAAGVGA
+105 GQLAAPVAAGLA
-118 SFVSTPIGGL
+118 ATPLTTPLGGL

-217 DAAANGTIKFTKGIA
+217 DAAEKGTIQFAKGIA

-257 GLSLADDEAQSEYGQ
+257 GLALADDEAQGEYGQ

-323 TGVKPEAVRA
+323 TGVKREDVRA
-333 TLAEAAGPELSR
+333 QLSEAAGPELSR
-345 GANAAVDALS
+345 SANAAVKALES
-355 RTVSNALATG
+355 TVSNALATG
-365 RPEDVEAARSFIAA
+365 RPEDIEAARSFIAA
-379 REDDIA
+379 REDKLN
-385 AGTKYTPD
+385 AGRYEDDALVNALRRPALDEAGQPAVTP
-393 IAEPYTGALVQARQM
+393 EGMPVYEGALAQAKRM

-416 EVTPV
+416 
-421 AEVAPVAAAPDLTSV
+421 AAPV
-436 YEAPNMEARKAA
+436 
-448 ALDVATSIVESLPGI
+448 
-463 EATSISKKVY
+463 
-473 NQISTQIAQQAARG
+473 
-487 ETFDPVTVARAT
+487 
-499 LAKNGV
+499 
-505 EVLEAAAVP
+505 
-514 EVNVS
+514 
-519 AAPELTTPEFTPQS
+519 ELTPAS
-533 YVDRYMAGEG
+533 YVDRYQTGEG
-543 RGTSTADLEMQ
+543 RGDTPADLEMQ
-554 QYAANNAPEIEAE
+554 QYAANNAADIEAE
-567 FNRRTQQET
+567 FTRRANQGEA

-583 PTTSID
+583 PTAPID
-589 EGVGV
+589 AGVGA

-626 PVPPTVG
+626 PVPPSVS
-633 PDAEPSPLT
+633 PDAEPSALT
-642 PEPTPEPTLEPQRT
+642 PEPTPEPTLEPKRT
-656 PLNLV
+656 ILNLM
-661 PNWLAR
+661 PSWLAR

-674 SFEGSKALDTWMQ
+674 NFEGSKALDTWMQ

-787 GKLAKLNQVARKADA
+787 GKLAKLNQIARKADA

-814 GKMSQAQADAMR
+814 GKMSQAQVDAMR

-845 TSDLEGDTEIESRQA
+845 TSDLEGDTEIENRQA

-873 TVNEIRQAFGR
+873 TINEIRQAFGR

-912 RPIIRAWKKDPSI
+912 RPIIRAWKKDPSM

-961 RNSPPGTYT
+961 RNSQPGTYM
-970 LIKDNG
+970 LVKDNG

-1008 KTLAIIN
+1008 QTMAIVN

-1035 FRDTSAAIATAMA
+1035 FRDTSAAVATAMYH
-1048 NQNLKGS
+1048 QNLKGS

-1162 NARFATYRAATH
+1162 NARFATYRAAT
-1174 YGIEPADA
+1174 YYRIEPADA

>member
-1 MPTPVPA
+1 
-8 NLLPQGL
+8 
-15 RAAPAA
+15 
-21 PKAVPADM
+21 
-29 LPEGLRPQK
+29 
-38 EAAGFFGSLMEGA
+38 
-51 QTLGITDEA
+51 
-60 AAFAADPSEKN
+60 
-71 RRALIKAGESK
+71 
-82 FRQVGFGEGE
+82 
-92 NWEAF
+92 
-97 KQLLGGSI
+97 
-105 GQLAAPVAAGVGA
+105 
-118 SFVSTPIGGL
+118 
-128 AAASTVSGAQY
+128 
-139 TSQNLLR
+139 
-146 QAQEQE
+146 
-152 AAIAAGKKPE
+152 
-162 DTSVG
+162 
-167 KAILAATGQTALDVA
+167 
-182 GGKVF
+182 
-187 TGIAKA
+187 
-193 FPFMKPLLGQAG
+193 
-205 GKAAQEAGEVLA
+205 
-217 DAAANGTIKFTKGIA
+217 
-232 TGVGKGI
+232 
-239 AFEVP
+239 
-244 QEIAQQGLERWQA
+244 
-257 GLSLADDEAQSEYGQ
+257 
-272 AALGALLLGGGFGGV
+272 
-287 SGALSTRS
+287 
-295 ERAEAKAAQAD
+295 
-306 AEAEAEGEATLP
+306 
-318 EILPT
+318 
-323 TGVKPEAVRA
+323 
-333 TLAEAAGPELSR
+333 
-345 GANAAVDALS
+345 
-355 RTVSNALATG
+355 
-365 RPEDVEAARSFIAA
+365 
-379 REDDIA
+379 
-385 AGTKYTPD
+385 
-393 IAEPYTGALVQARQM
+393 
-408 LDEVAPVE
+408 
-416 EVTPV
+416 
-421 AEVAPVAAAPDLTSV
+421 
-436 YEAPNMEARKAA
+436 
-448 ALDVATSIVESLPGI
+448 
-463 EATSISKKVY
+463 
-473 NQISTQIAQQAARG
+473 
-487 ETFDPVTVARAT
+487 
-499 LAKNGV
+499 
-505 EVLEAAAVP
+505 
-514 EVNVS
+514 
-519 AAPELTTPEFTPQS
+519 
-533 YVDRYMAGEG
+533 
-543 RGTSTADLEMQ
+543 
-554 QYAANNAPEIEAE
+554 
-567 FNRRTQQET
+567 
-576 PDAGTGR
+576 
-583 PTTSID
+583 
-589 EGVGV
+589 
-594 SVPPSGG
+594 
-601 PEVVGAAPSGV
+601 
-612 SGVGPEAVGVGGVP
+612 
-626 PVPPTVG
+626 
-633 PDAEPSPLT
+633 
-642 PEPTPEPTLEPQRT
+642 
-656 PLNLV
+656 
-661 PNWLAR
+661 
-667 TRRKLAD
+667 
-674 SFEGSKALDTWMQ
+674 
-687 SSLGYETLPEEF
+687 
-699 QTAAKLET
+699 
-707 LQTQQAGKSRNLQR
+707 
-721 DFFDPII
+721 
-728 EMTGKLGVDLGDL
+728 
-741 GLYLWARSAPDRNRD
+741 
-756 VAETN
+756 
-761 PENFPEGGSGLT
+761 
-773 TAQASEILAKFKEE
+773 
-787 GKLAKLNQVARKADA
+787 
-802 LVDFTLAERVKA
+802 
-814 GKMSQAQADAMR
+814 MSQAQVDAMR

-860 EAMRALRAAAPGG
+860 EAMRALRTAAPGG
-873 TVNEIRQAFGR
+873 TINEIRQAFGR

-898 AEATVRSNVENQAM
+898 AEATVRSSVENKAM
-912 RPIIRAWKKDPSI
+912 RPIIRAWKKDPSM

-939 RVMVSNDT
+939 RVMVSNDI
-947 PGGRWEAIDMEKAY
+947 PGGRWKPIDMEEAY
-961 RNSPPGTYT
+961 RDSQPGTYM
-970 LIKDNG
+970 LVKDNG

-982 FAEQGAGADLKRMFA
+982 FAAEGAGADLKRMFA

-1008 KTLAIIN
+1008 QTMATIN

-1116 EESASVASRAI
+1116 EESASVAARAI
-1127 RAMKGL
+1127 RSMKGL

-1162 NARFATYRAATH
+1162 NARFATYRAAIH
-1174 YGIEPADA
+1174 YNIDPKDA

-1243 ESIWNA
+1243 ESIWNS
-1249 MQAGDADDDGQ
+1249 MQSGDSDDDGQ
-1260 EDHLDQ
+1260 EDYLDQ

-1351 LVGKPFMENII
+1351 LVGKPLMENII

-1372 KERTFDS
+1372 KQRTFDS

-1474 SSTVRQI
+1474 SGTVRQI

-1523 KEQKASM
+1523 KQQKASM

-1542 LDYYRGQKNEYY
+1542 LDYYRDQKNQYY

-1564 KKEQ
+1564 KAGE

>member
-1 MPTPVPA
+1 MPNGTIIKNVPKGITQDQ
-8 NLLPQGL
+8 LLSKLGTSGL
-15 RAAPAA
+15 DTKLLLQPL
-21 PKAVPADM
+21 KGGTN
-29 LPEGLRPQK
+29 EEK

-60 AAFAADPSEKN
+60 AAFAANPTEEN

-82 FRQVGFGEGE
+82 YRQVGFGEGE
-92 NWEAF
+92 NFEAF

-105 GQLAAPVAAGVGA
+105 GQLAAPVAAGLAGSLA
-118 SFVSTPIGGL
+118 TPIAGL
-128 AAASTVSGAQY
+128 AAASATSGAQY

-167 KAILAATGQTALDVA
+167 KAVLAATGQTALDVA

-217 DAAANGTIKFTKGIA
+217 DAAANGTIKYAKGIA
-232 TGVGKGI
+232 TGVGKGV

-257 GLSLADDEAQSEYGQ
+257 GLALADEEAQGEYGQ
-272 AALGALLLGGGFGGV
+272 AALGALLLGGGIGGV

-295 ERAEAKAAQAD
+295 ERAEAEAVQAD
-306 AEAEAEGEATLP
+306 AEAEAEAEATLP

-323 TGVKPEAVRA
+323 TGVKREDIRA
-333 TLAEAAGPELSR
+333 QLSEAAGPELSR
-345 GANAAVDALS
+345 SANAAVKALES
-355 RTVSNALATG
+355 TVSNALATG
-365 RPEDVEAARSFIAA
+365 RPEDIEAARSFIAA
-379 REDDIA
+379 REDKLN
-385 AGTKYTPD
+385 AGLYEDDALVNALRRPAFDEAGEPALSPEGTPVY
-393 IAEPYTGALVQARQM
+393 EGALAQAKRM
-408 LDEVAPVE
+408 LDEVTPVEEAAPVEAAPVEAAPVE
-416 EVTPV
+416 E
-421 AEVAPVAAAPDLTSV
+421 AAPVSTTKFTVEGDNAAEIETQLNDQF
-436 YEAPNMEARKAA
+436 A
-448 ALDVATSIVESLPGI
+448 ALNE
-463 EATSISKKVY
+463 EA
-473 NQISTQIAQQAARG
+473 AQ
-487 ETFDPVTVARAT
+487 ARAKQFADIKEET
-499 LAKNGV
+499 DRARTGLGLQ
-505 EVLEAAAVP
+505 EGEA
-514 EVNVS
+514 
-519 AAPELTTPEFTPQS
+519 
-533 YVDRYMAGEG
+533 
-543 RGTSTADLEMQ
+543 
-554 QYAANNAPEIEAE
+554 
-567 FNRRTQQET
+567 
-576 PDAGTGR
+576 DAGIGR
-583 PTTSID
+583 PTASID
-589 EGVGV
+589 AGVGA
-594 SVPPSGG
+594 SVPPSGE
-601 PEVVGAAPSGV
+601 PEVASVAPSRV
-612 SGVGPEAVGVGGVP
+612 SGVGPEAVGVGGLP
-626 PVPPTVG
+626 PVPPSVG
-633 PDAEPSPLT
+633 PDAEPSAL
-642 PEPTPEPTLEPQRT
+642 TPEPTLEPKRT
-656 PLNLV
+656 ILNLM
-661 PNWLAR
+661 PDWMAR

-674 SFEGSKALDTWMQ
+674 NFEGSKALDTWMQ

-787 GKLAKLNQVARKADA
+787 GKIAKLNQIARKADA

-814 GKMSQAQADAMR
+814 GKMSQAQVDAMR

-845 TSDLEGDTEIESRQA
+845 TSDLEGDTEIENRQA

-912 RPIIRAWKKDPSI
+912 RPIIRAWKKDPSM

-961 RNSPPGTYT
+961 RNSQPGTYM
-970 LIKDNG
+970 LVKDNG

-982 FAEQGAGADLKRMFA
+982 FAAEGAGADLKRMFA

-1008 KTLAIIN
+1008 QTMATIN

-1083 VFGKAPLDDATSKQ
+1083 VFGKAPLNDATSKQ

-1116 EESASVASRAI
+1116 EESASVAARAI
-1127 RAMKGL
+1127 RGMKGL

-1162 NARFATYRAATH
+1162 NARFATYRAAIH
-1174 YGIEPADA
+1174 YNIDPKDA

-1199 ARGLDLIFP
+1199 ARSLDLIFP

-1249 MQAGDADDDGQ
+1249 MQAGDSDDDGQ

-1339 TDVQSVGIAMTP
+1339 TDVQSVGMAITP
-1351 LVGKPFMENII
+1351 LVGKPLMENII

-1530 ALAKTDEEEKAV
+1530 ASAKTDEDEKVV
-1542 LDYYRGQKNEYY
+1542 LDYYRSQKNEYY

>member
-1 MPTPVPA
+1 
-8 NLLPQGL
+8 
-15 RAAPAA
+15 
-21 PKAVPADM
+21 M

-38 EAAGFFGSLMEGA
+38 EAAGFFGSLFEGA
-51 QTLGITDEA
+51 QTLGLTDEA
-60 AAFAADPSEKN
+60 AAFAADPSEEN

-97 KQLLGGSI
+97 KQLLGGSL
-105 GQLAAPVAAGVGA
+105 GQLAAPVAAGIGA

-128 AAASTVSGAQY
+128 AAASATSGAQY

-152 AAIAAGKKPE
+152 AALAAGKKPE

-193 FPFMKPLLGQAG
+193 FPFMRPLLGQAG

-217 DAAANGTIKFTKGIA
+217 DAAANGTIKYAKGIA
-232 TGVGKGI
+232 TGVGKGV

-257 GLSLADDEAQSEYGQ
+257 GLALADEEAQGEYGQ

-295 ERAEAKAAQAD
+295 ERAEAKAAKAD
-306 AEAEAEGEATLP
+306 AEAEAAGEETIP

-323 TGVKPEAVRA
+323 TGVKREDV
-333 TLAEAAGPELSR
+333 LAQLSEAAGPELSR
-345 GANAAVDALS
+345 SAKAAVKALES
-355 RTVSNALATG
+355 TVSNALATG
-365 RPEDVEAARSFIAA
+365 RPEDIQAARSFIEG
-379 REDDIA
+379 REDKLNAGLYEDDALVA
-385 AGTKYTPD
+385 ALRRPAFDEAGEAALSPEGTPVY
-393 IAEPYTGALVQARQM
+393 EGALAQAKRM
-408 LDEVAPVE
+408 LDEATPIVAEAPAVEEVAPVE
-416 EVTPV
+416 GATPTSTTKFTV
-421 AEVAPVAAAPDLTSV
+421 AGDNAAEV
-436 YEAPNMEARKAA
+436 EARLNDQFASINEEAA
-448 ALDVATSIVESLPGI
+448 
-463 EATSISKKVY
+463 
-473 NQISTQIAQQAARG
+473 Q
-487 ETFDPVTVARAT
+487 ARAKQFAAIAEET
-499 LAKNGV
+499 DRVRAELGLQR
-505 EVLEAAAVP
+505 EEA
-514 EVNVS
+514 
-519 AAPELTTPEFTPQS
+519 
-533 YVDRYMAGEG
+533 
-543 RGTSTADLEMQ
+543 
-554 QYAANNAPEIEAE
+554 
-567 FNRRTQQET
+567 
-576 PDAGTGR
+576 DAGTGR
-583 PTTSID
+583 PTTFID
-589 EGVGV
+589 EGVGT
-594 SVPPSGG
+594 SVPPSGE
-601 PEVVGAAPSGV
+601 PASAGV
-612 SGVGPEAVGVGGVP
+612 IDAELGGVGPEPVGVGGVP

-633 PDAEPSPLT
+633 PDAEPSAL
-642 PEPTPEPTLEPQRT
+642 TPEPTLEPKRT
-656 PLNLV
+656 TLNLI
-661 PNWLAR
+661 PNWLAGA
-667 TRRKLAD
+667 RRKLAD
-674 SFEGSKALDTWMQ
+674 NFEGSKALDTWMQ

-707 LQTQQAGKSRNLQR
+707 LQTEQAGKSRNLQR

-741 GLYLWARSAPDRNRD
+741 GMYLWARSAPDRNRD

-773 TAQASEILAKFKEE
+773 TAQANEILAKFKEE
-787 GKLAKLNQVARKADA
+787 GKIAKLNQIARKADA

-814 GKMSQAQADAMR
+814 GKMSQAQVDAMR

-912 RPIIRAWKKDPSI
+912 RPIIKAWKKDPSM

-939 RVMVSNDT
+939 RVMVSNDV
-947 PGGRWEAIDMEKAY
+947 PGGRWEAIDIEKEY
-961 RNSPPGTYT
+961 KNPGNRGKYM
-970 LIKDNG
+970 LVKDNG

-982 FAEQGAGADLKRMFA
+982 FAEQGAGADLNRMFA
-997 NMRPEQMKGAL
+997 NMRPEQMTGAL
-1008 KTLAIIN
+1008 KTVAIIN

-1030 MFVAP
+1030 LFVAP
-1035 FRDTSAAIATAMA
+1035 FRDTSAAVATAMA
-1048 NQNLKGS
+1048 AQNLKGS

-1062 AARTFLYSLPFSGTG
+1062 AARTFMYSLPFSGTG

-1083 VFGKAPLDDATSKQ
+1083 VFGKAPLDDATSKL

-1116 EESASVASRAI
+1116 EESASTAARAI

-1162 NARFATYRAATH
+1162 NARFATYRAATD
-1174 YGIEPADA
+1174 YGIDPKDA

-1231 KVFGGMIAVGVM
+1231 KVFGGMITVGVM

-1249 MQAGDADDDGQ
+1249 MQAGDSDDDGQ

-1287 YTKIPI
+1287 YIKVPI

-1309 VMAGAIAPSEA
+1309 VMSGAIAPSEA

-1339 TDVQSVGIAMTP
+1339 TDVQSVGMAITP

-1372 KERTFDS
+1372 KERNFDS

-1440 VGIKEAE
+1440 VGVREAE

-1481 MNRLSKLTPEQQM
+1481 TNRLSKLTPEQQM

-1530 ALAKTDEEEKAV
+1530 TLAKNDAEEKGV
-1542 LDYYRGQKNEYY
+1542 LDYYRAQKNEYY
-1554 AAFNSVYNGV
+1554 AAFNSVYNSV